1 MRSRLTRPD
10 TDGVD
15 LAPEVVDVT
24 VERDADDGTDGHCLE
39 PGSDLQ
45 GLGQREVSRSQFGV
59 GDCHFERGG
68 QLPIYRRIPE
78 ELGHLGPERKRTASG
93 PAGAEEAGHAP
104 GPGGLLHV
112 GHRRI
117 DGGGLGQSRALAPPL
132 TFVGHD
138 PDEEHGARPMH
149 TNRRADVPHER
160 DLDPDKFYAVQLHV
174 LAARITV
181 TVDRS
186 LYAATFWPGWRN
198 GRRGGLKSRCPKGR
212 VGSNPTPGTAR
223 APRNS
228 LEVAERFHVVARSFH
243 D

>member
-1 MRSRLTRPD
+1 MFHAEHVKVGQAAQGVDVVFGHVEGPVGIHLNHELLVIGPYRRDRCHHPPRFDLHAQP
-10 TDGVD
+10 TDPPGHGGVD

-174 LAARITV
+174 LAARIP
-181 TVDRS
+181 S
-186 LYAATFWPGWRN
+186 P
-198 GRRGGLKSRCPKGR
+198 
-212 VGSNPTPGTAR
+212 
-223 APRNS
+223 
-228 LEVAERFHVVARSFH
+228 
-243 D
+243 